1 MLENRLR
8 LGREMLSERS
18 SIFVRCDYNGNWIV
32 RPLMNE
38 IFGAENFRNEIV
50 ISRISKQDPKVKR
63 FNTATDSLFFYS
75 KTIGSP
81 FNLLFKNW
89 QKTKKKDGMPWI
101 HKERGNHFIFL
112 AICLVTK

>member
-1 MLENRLR
+1 LR
-8 LGREMLSERS
+8 LQRQLD
-18 SIFVRCDYNGNWIV
+18 CKA
-32 RPLMNE
+32 LMNE

-81 FNLLFKNW
+81 FNLYSKNW

-101 HKERGNHFIFL
+101 HKERATTLYFWLF
-112 AICLVTK
+112 A